1 MAKSWHLW
9 SHYWKTASKIGWRRL
24 DRLRNLDG
32 RCDAHSCRSSS
43 CWCAKKKIEG
53 EPKDQALGRSR
64 GGLTTKIHLICD
76 GAGHPLAVQVF
87 AGHRQESVQA
97 ERLLEAVRI
106 PRLRG
111 CPRRR
116 PHYLIADRAY
126 GVDRIRCYLRRRGIK
141 AVIPNKAI
149 PQGRKRRKKGPRPKV
164 DRVLYA
170 KRNIVERLFG
180 WLKHSRRFATR
191 FEKKASH
198 FLAIVKLACIKRLF
212 KSYFSDTT

>member
-1 MAKSWHLW
+1 MRRTFVPFKQLLVREKKDRRRTKRPSFRSLSWRFNHE
-9 SHYWKTASKIGWRRL
+9 
-24 DRLRNLDG
+24 NN
-32 RCDAHSCRSSS
+32 
-43 CWCAKKKIEG
+43 
-53 EPKDQALGRSR
+53 
-64 GGLTTKIHLICD
+64 LICD